1 MKDFNLKGYLLNKTL
16 MYESLESDKFG
27 QTQESNQ
34 YTGNDPYDKEYELPG
49 IDDKPGYDVFGGYQ
63 GPRIKNAVVSLVR
76 GGYSEGDILHYVRAV
91 IKAAKNMK

>member
-16 MYESLESDKFG
+16 MHESLESDKFG